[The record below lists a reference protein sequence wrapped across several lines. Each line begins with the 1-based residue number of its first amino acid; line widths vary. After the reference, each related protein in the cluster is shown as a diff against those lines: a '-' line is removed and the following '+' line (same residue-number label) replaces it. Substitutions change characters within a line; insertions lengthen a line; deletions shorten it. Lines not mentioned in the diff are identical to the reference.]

1 MKAYIIIDVTIRD
14 AARMEAYKKLVPAT
28 LVPFNGKFIVRGGTS
43 EVLEGDWNP
52 NRIVIIEFPSM
63 GKAKAW
69 WSSDD
74 YAPAK
79 SIRQSAAVTK
89 MIMIEGMS

>member
-1 MKAYIIIDVTIRD
+1 MKAYIIIDVIMRD
-14 AARMEAYKKLVPAT
+14 VARMEAYKKLVPAT
-28 LVPFNGKFIVRGGTS
+28 LASFDGKFIVRGGST

-52 NRIVIIEFPSM
+52 ERIVIIEFPSM
-63 GKAKAW
+63 EKARAW